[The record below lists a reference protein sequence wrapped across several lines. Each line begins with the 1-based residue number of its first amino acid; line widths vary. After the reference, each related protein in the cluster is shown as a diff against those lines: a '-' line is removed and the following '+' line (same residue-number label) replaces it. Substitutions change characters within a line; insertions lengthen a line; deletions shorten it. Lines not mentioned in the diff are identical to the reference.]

1 MRLIR
6 ISSYVKHCAEG
17 SEVKVGG
24 NWQTMYLLLF
34 KMHFWTTYKN
44 LKPDLKPYSE
54 RFLFTDY
61 ENGL

>member
-24 NWQTMYLLLF
+24 NWQKCICYFL
-34 KMHFWTTYKN
+34 KCTYKN
-44 LKPDLKPYSE
+44 LKQDLKLYSE

-61 ENGL
+61 KNGL